1 MFTRNNDHSL
11 RKESGMTIQKKPNIY
26 AQTGGTGMRHGH
38 SGKHP
43 YLTPDE
49 KEDIFG
55 KDDM

>member
-1 MFTRNNDHSL
+1 
-11 RKESGMTIQKKPNIY
+11 MTMQKKPSIFS
-26 AQTGGTGMRHGH
+26 QTGGSGMRHGQNNR
-38 SGKHP
+38 HP